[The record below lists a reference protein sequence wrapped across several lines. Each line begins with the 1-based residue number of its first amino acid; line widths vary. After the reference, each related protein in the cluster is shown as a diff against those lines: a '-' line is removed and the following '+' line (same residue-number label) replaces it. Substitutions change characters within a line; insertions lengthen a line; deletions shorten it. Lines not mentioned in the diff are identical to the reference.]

1 MATHSSIPA
10 CKIQWTEEPS
20 RLCNPWGHKRVGHNL
35 ASKTNVCL
43 CIYVYM
49 YICVHIHICTTL
61 IIYVYVYIHTHTHI
75 HIYNE
80 ILLSHR
86 KEWNKAICSN
96 MNGPGEVK
104 WSNSERERQ

>member
-1 MATHSSIPA
+1 M
-10 CKIQWTEEPS
+10 C
-20 RLCNPWGHKRVGHNL
+20 V
-35 ASKTNVCL
+35 
-43 CIYVYM
+43 YVYM
-49 YICVHIHICTTL
+49 CICT
-61 IIYVYVYIHTHTHI
+61 YVYIYTYVQHWLYMYMYTYTCTHI